1 MKPSPQSSITAV
13 TGFAHLTDLP
23 CYELQCANAR
33 VIVSLYGGHVLSYQ
47 PTPGQDVLW
56 VSPLARW
63 HDGCPIRGGVPV
75 CWPWFGPVS
84 TVLNPEQQRL
94 PNHGLVRT
102 RMWSVQQ
109 QTVTAE
115 VTQLTL
121 SILVAD
127 LPIGIANVHSAA
139 AELSLTVTLTAT
151 DLTMALTCS
160 SPLLQQ
166 AALHSY
172 FAVTALEQV
181 HVTGIGQ
188 SYLDKVLA
196 NQLLSESTP
205 VTFTQ
210 EIDRVYTAPAPV
222 LHLDT
227 GQHHLAIAQTGFDST
242 VVWNPFASRCAA
254 IADLADDNYKEFV
267 CVETARLQL
276 EHAAP
281 LALSQKIAKQIS

>member
-1 MKPSPQSSITAV
+1 MKLSPQSAITAV
-13 TGFAHLTDLP
+13 TGFAHLADLP
-23 CYELQCANAR
+23 CYVLQCAQAR

-47 PTPGQDVLW
+47 PHPGQDVLW

-63 HDGCPIRGGVPV
+63 HDGYPIRGGVPI

-102 RMWSVQQ
+102 RLWSVQQ

-121 SILVAD
+121 SISVAD
-127 LPIGIANVHSAA
+127 LPSGITNVPSAT
-139 AELSLTVTLTAT
+139 ELCLTLTLTAT

-181 HVTGIGQ
+181 QVTGIGQ

-196 NQLLSESTP
+196 NQLLNESTP
-205 VTFTQ
+205 VKFSQ

-227 GQHHLAIAQTGFDST
+227 GQQRLTIAQTGFDST
-242 VVWNPFASRCAA
+242 VVWNPWAARCAA
-254 IADLADDNYKEFV
+254 IADLADENYQEFV

-276 EHAAP
+276 DHAAP
-281 LALSQKIAKQIS
+281 LGLSQKIRPTN